1 MGHLHSRKS
10 ISIPRHSDVSL
21 GMWWNEVSS
30 AVRDRIDGD
39 IRYPWCCVRALTH
52 KQNQEKK
59 KRIAEEPP
67 VVRCSAQSYR
77 YSLMAS
83 FRCIIP

>member
-59 KRIAEEPP
+59 NGLQKNR
-67 VVRCSAQSYR
+67 QSFAVQLSPIGTR
-77 YSLMAS
+77 
-83 FRCIIP
+83 